1 MGNSFLRLFA
11 KGDVQDSRTNRF
23 RVKIEVVTML
33 GLFWRCIPMV
43 SKTLKSKYSANFMFS
58 RETCFSLPAWS
69 AAESSRSLEGKSH
82 LQLIFHEEW
91 PERAAVTQ
99 HSWLSPAPARTP
111 GVQGG
116 DRGGTLQ
123 PGSVTQLLELLG
135 DTGDTKLKVWTWQ
148 FDTNFVL
155 LAQKAVREQ
164 GRGTWKMLQIGHDFS
179 SSVSQSF
186 MASKEL

>member
-1 MGNSFLRLFA
+1 M
-11 KGDVQDSRTNRF
+11 
-23 RVKIEVVTML
+23 
-33 GLFWRCIPMV
+33 
-43 SKTLKSKYSANFMFS
+43 
-58 RETCFSLPAWS
+58 
-69 AAESSRSLEGKSH
+69 
-82 LQLIFHEEW
+82 
-91 PERAAVTQ
+91 
-99 HSWLSPAPARTP
+99 
-111 GVQGG
+111 QGG

-186 MASKEL
+186 MASKGL